1 MSLENFFIIIQQ
13 ATAIIIS
20 IGVLYLL
27 SNWVD
32 LSLEHE
38 KQRKVTL
45 EAARQVRRSAF
56 QKSVKILQTDA
67 FFDGPRLSNS
77 IRLEEQDGIE

>member
-1 MSLENFFIIIQQ
+1 MSLENFFIIIPQT
-13 ATAIIIS
+13 TAIIIF

-27 SNWVD
+27 RNWVE

-45 EAARQVRRSAF
+45 ETARQVRRSAY

-67 FFDGPRLSNS
+67 FFERRRLSNS
-77 IRLEEQDGIE
+77 IRLEEQDGTE

>member
-13 ATAIIIS
+13 ATAIIIF
-20 IGVLYLL
+20 IGVLFLL
-27 SNWVD
+27 SNWVE

-45 EAARQVRRSAF
+45 ETARQVRRSAF

-67 FFDGPRLSNS
+67 FFEGRRLSKSN
-77 IRLEEQDGIE
+77 RLEEQDGIE

>member
-20 IGVLYLL
+20 KGVLYLL
-27 SNWVD
+27 SNWVE

-45 EAARQVRRSAF
+45 ETARQVRRSAF